1 MRRKDRE
8 IKDYKKILEIV
19 SACDCCRIG
28 LADQEGAYI
37 VPLNFGYEDQNG
49 TLILYF
55 HGAGEGR
62 KIDLIR
68 EQNHACFEMDTNHKL
83 VEKESG
89 CAYSYLF
96 QSVMGRGKI
105 ELLQDSGEKIYGLE
119 RVMEH
124 YSGKTDWT
132 FPEKMVNG
140 MAVIKLTV
148 TELSCKEHK

>member
-8 IKDYKKILEIV
+8 IVDYKKILEIV
-19 SACDCCRIG
+19 NACDCCRIG
-28 LADQEGAYI
+28 LVVWVGDYI
-37 VPLNFGYEDQNG
+37 VALNFGFEYQNG

-68 EQNHACFEMDTNHKL
+68 EGNHASFEMDTNHKL
-83 VEKESG
+83 IEKDSG

-96 QSVMGRGKI
+96 QSVMGRGRI
-105 ELLQDSGEKIYGLE
+105 ELLQDSDEKIHGLK

-124 YSGKTDWT
+124 YSDKTEWT
-132 FPEKMVNG
+132 FPEKMMNG
-140 MAVIKLTV
+140 TAVIKLTV